1 MESYIDRKERLK
13 KEVEESKLINE
24 LKRNLR
30 RKVRSDI
37 TDSGLNSVR
46 YKLDFIKENPNSK
59 ITFLP
64 HSVVVQCYEDAIKQF
79 LKTKQ

>member
-13 KEVEESKLINE
+13 KEAEESKLINE

-46 YKLDFIKENPNSK
+46 YKLDFIRENPNSK

>member
-1 MESYIDRKERLK
+1 MESYIERKERLK
-13 KEVEESKLINE
+13 KEAEESKLTKE
-24 LKRNLR
+24 LRRNLK

-46 YKLDFIKENPNSK
+46 YKLDFIRENPNSK

-64 HSVVVQCYEDAIKQF
+64 HSVVVECYEEAIKQF
-79 LKTKQ
+79 LKTKE

>member
-13 KEVEESKLINE
+13 KEAEESKLINE

-37 TDSGLNSVR
+37 TESGLNSVR
-46 YKLDFIKENPNSK
+46 YKLDFIRENPNSK

>member
-37 TDSGLNSVR
+37 TESGLNSVR
-46 YKLDFIKENPNSK
+46 YKLDFIRENPNSK

>member
-1 MESYIDRKERLK
+1 MESYIKRKERLK
-13 KEVEESKLINE
+13 KEAEESKLINE